1 VSDMRTI
8 SNGAK
13 EVGSHFRSQERQEAR
28 VASIRYKARR
38 AAGVMEM
45 CEEKEDKAR

>member
-1 VSDMRTI
+1 VSDMRKI
-8 SNGAK
+8 SNGRK
-13 EVGSHFRSQERQEAR
+13 SHFRSQERQEAR